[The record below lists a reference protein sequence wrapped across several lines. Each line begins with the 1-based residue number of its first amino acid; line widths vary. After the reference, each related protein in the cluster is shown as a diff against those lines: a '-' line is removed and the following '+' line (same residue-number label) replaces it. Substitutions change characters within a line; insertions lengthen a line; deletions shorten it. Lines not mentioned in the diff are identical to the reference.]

1 MSSLEVLAPAH
12 LRAEPFEIWSGRV
25 LLGRGV
31 DADLVLLD
39 PTVSRR
45 HALVRHFA
53 DHDEIEDLGSTGGTR
68 VNGRP
73 IAEPV
78 RLVSGDVVQLARVQ
92 LRYVNDDQPAG
103 LLDLGGEPVT
113 AETSPVEMAE
123 VRRWWPF

>member
-68 VNGRP
+68 VNGLP
-73 IAEPV
+73 VAGPV

-92 LRYVNDDQPAG
+92 LRYVNEDQPA
-103 LLDLGGEPVT
+103 DGGGAAEPVT